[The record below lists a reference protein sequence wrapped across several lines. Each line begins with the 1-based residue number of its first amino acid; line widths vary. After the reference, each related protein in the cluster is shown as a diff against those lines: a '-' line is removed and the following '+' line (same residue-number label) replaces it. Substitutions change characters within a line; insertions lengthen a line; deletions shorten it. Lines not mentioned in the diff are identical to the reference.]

1 MKKILII
8 EDDLAILRGLK
19 DNLEFESYEVLTAAD
34 GERGYAALK
43 EKKPDLVIL
52 DLMLPRM
59 SGTELCRKV
68 RNEGLTT
75 PILMLTARGE
85 EKDRVAGLDQ
95 GADDYVTKPF
105 SVPELLAR
113 IRALIRRV
121 DRARTGDLP
130 AELHFDDVAVDFKR
144 FEARKAGKAL
154 EMSRKEF
161 GILRLLAAR
170 QGEVVQRDE
179 LLDEV
184 WGYDQFPTTR
194 TVDNHIAAASSKTT
208 RPIPDGSSRFTEWA
222 TSWSSIHDGP
232 VTPARRTITPPAGIL
247 HGRDS
252 LVT

>member
-1 MKKILII
+1 MKKILVV

-19 DNLEFESYEVLTAAD
+19 DNLEFESYEVLTAED
-34 GERGYAALK
+34 GERGYAVLK

-59 SGTELCRKV
+59 SGYELCRKA
-68 RNEGLTT
+68 RGEGITT
-75 PILMLTARGE
+75 PVLMLTARGE

-121 DRARTGDLP
+121 ELSRTGDLP
-130 AELHFDDVAVDFKR
+130 AELRFDDVSIDFKC
-144 FEARKAGKAL
+144 FEARRAGKII

-161 GILRLLAAR
+161 GILRLLSAR
-170 QGEVVQRDE
+170 AGEVVRRDE

-194 TVDNHIAAASSKTT
+194 TVDNHIALLRGKLEQ
-208 RPIPDGSSRFTEWA
+208 D
-222 TSWSSIHDGP
+222 
-232 VTPARRTITPPAGIL
+232 PANPRRIL
-247 HGRDS
+247 TVYGVGYR
-252 LVT
+252 LVLEK